1 MGLPDEDR
9 PIRYPSVLSV
19 LGREHREQ
27 WTEKAGDGVTR
38 VDNSLAERSTF
49 GGTPAAQKFASVYEA
64 ARTEYEAVLK
74 GAREDLRIAAEN
86 LALAAQEM
94 RSRDENAG
102 AAFVTL
108 LSRWT
113 DPNGFE
119 STQRQEE
126 ARGTEQGQQGA
137 TTMADLTEDDQP
149 PAGDRPDPSGGP
161 VTGPGAGPGSSP
173 GAEPAPTMATG
184 PTGTGP
190 SPGRD
195 GVA

>member
-38 VDNSLAERSTF
+38 VGNSLAERSTF
-49 GGTPAAQKFASVYEA
+49 GGTPAAQTFASVYEA

-74 GAREDLRIAAEN
+74 GAREDLQTAAEN

-113 DPNGFE
+113 DPSGFE
-119 STQRQEE
+119 STARQEQ
-126 ARGTEQGQQGA
+126 ARESEQGQQGA
-137 TTMADLTEDDQP
+137 TTMAGLTEQEQP
-149 PAGDRPDPSGGP
+149 AQAAG
-161 VTGPGAGPGSSP
+161 P
-173 GAEPAPTMATG
+173 GAEPSPTMATS

-190 SPGRD
+190 APGPD
-195 GVA
+195 GEA